1 VNIRNRKV
9 LDVSGGKDKEGQEV
23 IVWGLHKG
31 ANQRWKIQYL
41 DKLDKQPTSGLNKEF
56 GFHIGRPF
64 YLVSRLPMRRV
75 AECVGANNVQLRR
88 YTKGRVA
95 QQFYFDQTSKT
106 IRSQQWKNYA
116 MEIQS
121 NGGSANLRMT
131 SGINSRWW

>member
-1 VNIRNRKV
+1 M
-9 LDVSGGKDKEGQEV
+9 
-23 IVWGLHKG
+23 
-31 ANQRWKIQYL
+31 
-41 DKLDKQPTSGLNKEF
+41 DKQPTSGLNKEF

-75 AECVGANNVQLRR
+75 AECVGANNVVLRR
-88 YTKGRVA
+88 YTKGRTA

-121 NGGSANLRMT
+121 NGGSSNVRFT
-131 SGINSRWW
+131 SGITSRWW